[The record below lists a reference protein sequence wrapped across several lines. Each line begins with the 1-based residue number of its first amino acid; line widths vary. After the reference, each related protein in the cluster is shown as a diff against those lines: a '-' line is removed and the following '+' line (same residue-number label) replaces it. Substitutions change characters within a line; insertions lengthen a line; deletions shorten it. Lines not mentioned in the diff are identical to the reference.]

1 VTRIVWTSQAIEDVE
16 AIRAYIARD
25 SAWYGARL
33 TEQILEAIER
43 AAEFPLAGRVV
54 PEMGRTSI
62 REIILGNYRIVYRV
76 GADIMEIATVF
87 HASRSFPS
95 VAEQGGL

>member
-62 REIILGNYRIVYRV
+62 REIYRIVYRV

-95 VAEQGGL
+95 VAEQEGL

>member
-1 VTRIVWTSQAIEDVE
+1 MTRIVWTSQAIEDVE

-62 REIILGNYRIVYRV
+62 REIYRIVYRV

-95 VAEQGGL
+95 VAEQEGL